1 MEDSDGAPLASPS
14 GPNSGSGAPLSSN
27 SSNPKLRKRT
37 KTGCLTCRKRR
48 IKCGEERPTCAN
60 CIKSKRHCEG
70 YNQRI
75 IFKTNMEG
83 LPGVSTIP
91 YHTSTIPGSHH
102 QFARSPGYSPGD
114 IFSMAPSQRHFGIPI
129 DENGNHISMA
139 PHFGSPSDLSTPQ
152 YQLPSFDS
160 PSHQRPVNGF
170 YQVPHSPP
178 EPMQISGAPPFGVSQ
193 HPSQISPLSPT
204 HQFMQGQDP
213 NHIPTHPFPQM
224 PHRPAHASSH
234 DHMPQY
240 YTQPK
245 IDTPPETAHPLN
257 PQNPMGRYFALQ
269 QPSES
274 PENGIKFEDRARF
287 TNRNG
292 TSRNGSENG
301 HTNRRT
307 INRQFP
313 GSCSFILK
321 LESGYT

>member
-1 MEDSDGAPLASPS
+1 MEDSDGASLASPS

-102 QFARSPGYSPGD
+102 QFSRSPGYSPGD
-114 IFSMAPSQRHFGIPI
+114 IFSMAPSHRHYGIPL
-129 DENGNHISMA
+129 DEYGNPISMA

-152 YQLPSFDS
+152 YHLPSFNS
-160 PSHQRPVNGF
+160 SSHQRSISGF

-178 EPMQISGAPPFGVSQ
+178 EPMQISGAAPFGPSQ
-193 HPSQISPLSPT
+193 HPPQMSPLSPP
-204 HQFMQGQDP
+204 HQFMHGQDHD
-213 NHIPTHPFPQM
+213 NIPTQPFPPI
-224 PHRPAHASSH
+224 PHRPAHTSPHETA
-234 DHMPQY
+234 PQY
-240 YTQPK
+240 FTQPK
-245 IDTPPETAHPLN
+245 IDT
-257 PQNPMGRYFALQ
+257 
-269 QPSES
+269 
-274 PENGIKFEDRARF
+274 
-287 TNRNG
+287 
-292 TSRNGSENG
+292 
-301 HTNRRT
+301 
-307 INRQFP
+307 
-313 GSCSFILK
+313 
-321 LESGYT
+321 